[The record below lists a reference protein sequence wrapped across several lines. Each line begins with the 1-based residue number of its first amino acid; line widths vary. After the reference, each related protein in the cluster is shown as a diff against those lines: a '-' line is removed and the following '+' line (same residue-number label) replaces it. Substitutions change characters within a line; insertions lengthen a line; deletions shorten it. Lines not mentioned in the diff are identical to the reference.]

1 MIEIT
6 ARKRAEELIRIRLG
20 LLEFAASHSL
30 EDLLQKT
37 LDEVGALTKS
47 PIGFYHFVESDGKT
61 LSLQALST
69 QTTQEFFKAG
79 GNGLHCS
86 MDRAGVWADCVHERR
101 PVLHNDHSALPH
113 RKGMPAGH
121 ASVIRELVVPIVRTG
136 KVVAMLGIGNK
147 PTDYDDKDIE
157 IVSYL
162 ADVAWEITERKQGE
176 QALWESESK
185 FRSYVEHAPLA
196 VLVADRAG
204 RILDFNP
211 SATELLGY
219 EANTLSGKNILDLH
233 PEEGREA
240 VLRDFNT
247 LLEKGHVET
256 EHRMRRRDGSLTWVS
271 LHAVMITDQLSFA
284 YCQDITERKLAQE
297 KLRESEERYRSVIEN
312 MQDVFYRTDESGAIV
327 MVSPSGTALFGYD
340 TLDDMRGKPVESFW
354 MYPEERARMLRALRE
369 DGVVR
374 DYEVTL
380 KKKDGTPLYVSVTS
394 SFRKDDQGNI
404 LGVDGVIRDITE
416 RKRAEEERIRLVTA
430 IEQAA
435 EAIIIS
441 DSNWIIDYVNPA
453 FTAMAGYDGTE
464 AIGRHSRIIRSD
476 KHDRAFFRDMRDT
489 LAGGQVWSGRITN
502 KRKDGSLYET
512 ETTISPVRNK
522 SGAVI
527 NYVSIHRDI
536 TRQVKLERDLRQA
549 QKMEAIGTLAGGIA
563 HDFNNILTAIVGYAE
578 IARFTLAQ
586 ADPVRRNL
594 DQVLN
599 ASTRA
604 TELVKRI
611 LAFSRQTEQ
620 KHQPVPI
627 VSVVKEALKLL
638 RPSLPTTIE
647 IRNEI
652 LLSLEE
658 GVIFADPT
666 EIHQVLMNLCTN
678 AAHAMR
684 ANGGVLLVRLSCTLV
699 HDSQNPLY
707 PDLEPGPYVCV
718 SISDTGHG
726 IDPAVMERI
735 FDPYFT
741 TKSIGEGTGLGL
753 SVVQGIVRTY
763 GGAITVHSEPGEGT
777 TFEVFL
783 RSMEKQTPTGTEA
796 GQALPVGAERI
807 LFVDDEAILAEL
819 GKELLES
826 LGYKVVAKTNSLE
839 ALETFRADPHGFDLV
854 ITDMTMPSL
863 RGEELAREIIA
874 LRPGMPIILC
884 TGYSEL
890 INETQAREM
899 GIREFVMKP
908 YMVANFA
915 ETIRKS
921 LNTR

>member
-354 MYPEERARMLRALRE
+354 MYPEEREKLLRALRK

-380 KKKDGTPLYVSVTS
+380 KKKDGSPLYVSVTS
-394 SFRKDDQGNI
+394 TFRKDRHGNI
-404 LGVDGVIRDITE
+404 LGVEGVIRDITE
-416 RKRAEEERIRLVTA
+416 RKQNQESLLLSEDRYRRLFEDAVLGIFQSTLEGKV
-430 IEQAA
+430 I
-435 EAIIIS
+435 
-441 DSNWIIDYVNPA
+441 NVNPA
-453 FTAMAGYDGTE
+453 YARMHGFDSPEQTKSLVNDVANDLYADP
-464 AIGRHSRIIRSD
+464 SRRKENVRMILD
-476 KHDRAFFRDMRDT
+476 
-489 LAGGQVWSGRITN
+489 AGGPIHIENRY
-502 KRKDGSLYET
+502 KRKDGSVFTGNLHVWA
-512 ETTISPVRNK
+512 VR
-522 SGAVI
+522 
-527 NYVSIHRDI
+527 D
-536 TRQVKLERDLRQA
+536 
-549 QKMEAIGTLAGGIA
+549 
-563 HDFNNILTAIVGYAE
+563 
-578 IARFTLAQ
+578 
-586 ADPVRRNL
+586 
-594 DQVLN
+594 
-599 ASTRA
+599 
-604 TELVKRI
+604 
-611 LAFSRQTEQ
+611 
-620 KHQPVPI
+620 
-627 VSVVKEALKLL
+627 KEGK
-638 RPSLPTTIE
+638 
-647 IRNEI
+647 
-652 LLSLEE
+652 
-658 GVIFADPT
+658 
-666 EIHQVLMNLCTN
+666 
-678 AAHAMR
+678 
-684 ANGGVLLVRLSCTLV
+684 
-699 HDSQNPLY
+699 PLY
-707 PDLEPGPYVCV
+707 
-718 SISDTGHG
+718 
-726 IDPAVMERI
+726 
-735 FDPYFT
+735 
-741 TKSIGEGTGLGL
+741 TK
-753 SVVQGIVRTY
+753 
-763 GGAITVHSEPGEGT
+763 
-777 TFEVFL
+777 
-783 RSMEKQTPTGTEA
+783 
-796 GQALPVGAERI
+796 AL
-807 LFVDDEAILAEL
+807 
-819 GKELLES
+819 
-826 LGYKVVAKTNSLE
+826 
-839 ALETFRADPHGFDLV
+839 
-854 ITDMTMPSL
+854 
-863 RGEELAREIIA
+863 
-874 LRPGMPIILC
+874 
-884 TGYSEL
+884 
-890 INETQAREM
+890 
-899 GIREFVMKP
+899 
-908 YMVANFA
+908 
-915 ETIRKS
+915 
-921 LNTR
+921 